1 MAEIE
6 YRINGVDVSKI
17 KNRNEK
23 RLIQTI
29 PEILESEYGDYL
41 FEPLDI
47 EDIYALALNILP
59 ARYVQKGTIIL
70 SEQLSKDDLKNSI
83 REATDRVLDNP
94 TRAGK

>member
-23 RLIQTI
+23 RLIQMI
-29 PEILESEYGDYL
+29 PEILENEYGDFL

-59 ARYVQKGTIIL
+59 ARYVQKGTIIISERL
-70 SEQLSKDDLKNSI
+70 SGDDVKNSI
-83 REATDRVLDNP
+83 REAIERVLDNP